1 MERDFEVIYH
11 AQYDLTE
18 YRVNGRHAFFV
29 KGDRTK

>member
-1 MERDFEVIYH
+1 MLEKIYH